1 MAKRNSSS
9 KEDILLRRY
18 SSKLIRAMLHPVEV
32 STELYAKTFIDEE
45 TRDKVRREQDRSG
58 NGAKTVVEALQS
70 YIKFCHRGKHLRKK
84 FFQIMDIL
92 KESIPLDDV
101 VKSIVKDY
109 HNGKYCKI
117 YNVH

>member
-18 SSKLIRAMLHPVEV
+18 SSKLIQAMLHPVEV
-32 STELYAKTFIDEE
+32 STELYSKMFIDEE
-45 TRDKVRREQDRSG
+45 TRDKVRREEPSG

-70 YIKFCHRGKHLRKK
+70 YIKFRHRGKHLRKK

-92 KESIPLDDV
+92 KEFIPLDDV

-109 HNGKYCKI
+109 DNGKYCKI
-117 YNVH
+117 